1 MKRWRSGLLE
11 GVQDMETIDKDDIL
25 FYISK
30 ETLQYEAMQKI
41 GRSLTEEE
49 LDVAKKGLEWGLM
62 TDIDTVYNAILFE
75 MIKKD

>member
-1 MKRWRSGLLE
+1 MKRWKNGWLD
-11 GVQDMETIDKDDIL
+11 GVQDMETINKDDIL

-41 GRSLTEEE
+41 GRNLTEEE

-62 TDIDTVYNAILFE
+62 TDIDTVYNAIMFE
-75 MIKKD
+75 MIKDK